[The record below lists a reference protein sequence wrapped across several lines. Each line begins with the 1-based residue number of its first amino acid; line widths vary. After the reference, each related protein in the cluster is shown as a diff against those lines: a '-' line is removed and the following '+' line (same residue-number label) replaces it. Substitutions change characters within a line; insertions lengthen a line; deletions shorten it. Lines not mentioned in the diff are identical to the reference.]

1 MTKGGASFLVYVTAV
16 YVLSPYISMSLV
28 LTAVCLKAL
37 QQYDLRSHSIVPAE
51 RSVTRGGASFLVY
64 VLIDSGSVS
73 IGRLLRTTFAAEST
87 T

>member
-1 MTKGGASFLVYVTAV
+1 
-16 YVLSPYISMSLV
+16 
-28 LTAVCLKAL
+28 
-37 QQYDLRSHSIVPAE
+37 
-51 RSVTRGGASFLVY
+51 LVY